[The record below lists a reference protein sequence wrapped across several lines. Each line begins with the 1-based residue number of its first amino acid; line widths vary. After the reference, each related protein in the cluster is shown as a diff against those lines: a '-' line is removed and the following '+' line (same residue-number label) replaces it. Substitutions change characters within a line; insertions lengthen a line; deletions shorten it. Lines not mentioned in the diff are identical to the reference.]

1 VESRAAEVML
11 AWAKDGR
18 LFTADARALIA
29 DLKINA
35 SAVDADLASVG
46 AYTDPAQQRSA
57 LDALGP
63 QVAQLIQTS
72 YLARQTMLQTKAT
85 DRQWRLTDLSEQVE
99 QQAEA
104 LQIYRQQ
111 AHELEDPHA

>member
-1 VESRAAEVML
+1 MESRAAEVML

-46 AYTDPAQQRSA
+46 PTPTRPSSAVPWTRS
-57 LDALGP
+57 
-63 QVAQLIQTS
+63 VRRS
-72 YLARQTMLQTKAT
+72 R
-85 DRQWRLTDLSEQVE
+85 S
-99 QQAEA
+99 
-104 LQIYRQQ
+104 
-111 AHELEDPHA
+111 